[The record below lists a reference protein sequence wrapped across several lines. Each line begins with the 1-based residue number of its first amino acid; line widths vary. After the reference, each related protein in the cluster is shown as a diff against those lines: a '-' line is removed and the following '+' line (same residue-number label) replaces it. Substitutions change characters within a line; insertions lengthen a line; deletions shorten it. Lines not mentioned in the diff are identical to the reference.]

1 MDQPVSQS
9 SLAHGQPTL
18 GQPHPD
24 LALHDLPRVSDVTRT
39 HDRLGARLAVALL
52 AGVVLAGL
60 MSACGS
66 GGSGTVAQQ
75 AQQAA
80 STASSHAQS
89 KLDPTT
95 KSDKTS
101 TASSTA
107 SKTQPAKTTTV
118 QKTNTVT
125 QSAPSTTV
133 TETKTASAPTH
144 TASITAQTTS
154 VQVAP
159 TSTTGQKSG
168 GGVPGWGWVLIGLGI
183 AAVAVG
189 IFLFGRHR
197 SGGQSSR
204 TDQAAVPNYP
214 GTGVVP
220 GPVPPTDGAA
230 SAATPDSTD
239 PPQGPTS

>member
-9 SLAHGQPTL
+9 SVAHGQPAL

-39 HDRLGARLAVALL
+39 RDRLGARLAVGLL
-52 AGVVLAGL
+52 AGVVLAVL

-80 STASSHAQS
+80 STASSQAQS

-95 KSDKTS
+95 KSAKTS
-101 TASSTA
+101 TASSMA
-107 SKTQPAKTTTV
+107 STTQPAKTKTV

-159 TSTTGQKSG
+159 TSTSAKSG
-168 GGVPGWGWVLIGLGI
+168 GGVPWWGWVLIGLGI

-204 TDQAAVPNYP
+204 TDQAAVPDYS
-214 GTGVVP
+214 GKGVAP

-230 SAATPDSTD
+230 SAATPESTD
-239 PPQGPTS
+239 PPQGPTR